1 MATGI
6 AALMMNIH
14 RAGGIFEPSSKAVDP
29 ISRPNVFAVLLDREP
44 DETKLSSIN
53 LSLANHGISIGGS
66 TPIREGSASDG
77 AAGVLCV
84 YFTYLLAAEEHIL
97 DRRRAMLLN
106 HVARIFR
113 RQGVPGR
120 LLTSRHLS
128 QLLALPEIGQL
139 FATARQGDRDLDL
152 GNEILVR
159 DLSRNRARSSV
170 WVVRRN
176 GKHLVRKAYS
186 SAHSEYVERE
196 ILAREALRD
205 PRVLQICERHGNVLY
220 LPYVEGDEA
229 WSGRFFAFCPRPRAA
244 AIFDFLGHVARSGY
258 AMIDIGPSAFLFD
271 ARDRL
276 AVVDFEFFASTPAAP
291 DFALSKDYAGVFD
304 GLPTPA
310 KNGYRRYWYDAIGG
324 ELATVMAASPA
335 WYAVGKALHV
345 LTYRMPRR
353 TLSAAEKLARQLR
366 AHAIRLLGLRRGYFW
381 I

>member
-1 MATGI
+1 
-6 AALMMNIH
+6 MNIH
-14 RAGGIFEPSSKAVDP
+14 RVGGIAEAPSEADDL
-29 ISRPNVFAVLLDREP
+29 ISRPSVFAVRLDGEP
-44 DETKLSSIN
+44 DEAKLSSIN
-53 LSLANHGISIGGS
+53 ASLSDHGI
-66 TPIREGSASDG
+66 RLAGSAPLRQGPSSDG
-77 AAGVLCV
+77 AGSSGAICV

-106 HVARIFR
+106 HVTRIFR
-113 RQGVPGR
+113 RRAVRGR
-120 LLTSRHLS
+120 LLTARHFS
-128 QLLALPEIGQL
+128 QLLALPGIGPL

-170 WVVRRN
+170 WLVRRN

-186 SAHSEYVERE
+186 AAHGDYVERE
-196 ILAREALRD
+196 VLARAALRD

-220 LPYVEGDEA
+220 LPYVEGDEV
-229 WSGRFFAFCPRPRAA
+229 WSGRLFAFCPRPRAA

-276 AVVDFEFFASTPAAP
+276 AVVDFEFFAAAPAAP
-291 DFALSKDYAGVFD
+291 DFTLSKDYAGAFD
-304 GLPTPA
+304 GVPTPA

-335 WYAVGKALHV
+335 RYAVGRALHV
-345 LTYRMPRR
+345 LTHRMPRR
-353 TLSAAEKLARQLR
+353 TVRAAEKLTRQLR
-366 AHAIRLLGLRRGYFW
+366 AHSTRLLGLRRGCFR